1 MAIYIM
7 FGKYSPNSVKEISL
21 ERFKK
26 TTALVEKCGGQVKAV
41 YALLGDPDLV
51 AIADFPGTKEAMKAS
66 VELTRLSDISFRTA
80 PAMTIEE
87 FDKLVGK

>member
-1 MAIYIM
+1 MATYIM
-7 FGKYSPNSVKEISL
+7 FGKYSINSVKEISI

-26 TTALVEKCGGQVKAV
+26 ATALIERCGGQPKAG

-51 AIADFPGTKEAMKAS
+51 LIADFPGTKEAMKAS
-66 VELTRLSDISFRTA
+66 VELTRQTDISFTTA